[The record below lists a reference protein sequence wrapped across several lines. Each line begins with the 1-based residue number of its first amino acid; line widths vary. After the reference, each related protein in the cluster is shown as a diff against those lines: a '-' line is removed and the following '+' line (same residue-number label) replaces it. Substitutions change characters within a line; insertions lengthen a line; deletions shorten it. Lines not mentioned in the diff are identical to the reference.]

1 MHGFG
6 IYEWK
11 DGRKYEGEYY
21 LDKKHGFG
29 KYRWV
34 DGRMYLLFINPSYE
48 GQWNS
53 GKQNGKGKYIMPD
66 GEEKPGVWENGKRIT
81 TND

>member
-48 GQWNS
+48 G
-53 GKQNGKGKYIMPD
+53 
-66 GEEKPGVWENGKRIT
+66 
-81 TND
+81 